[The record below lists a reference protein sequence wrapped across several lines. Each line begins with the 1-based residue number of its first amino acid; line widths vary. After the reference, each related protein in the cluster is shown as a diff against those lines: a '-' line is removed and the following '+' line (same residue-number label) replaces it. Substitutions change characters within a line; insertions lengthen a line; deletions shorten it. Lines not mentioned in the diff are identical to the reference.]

1 MNSSSGSAL
10 ACVGRHR
17 LLEEFENQVMEMGLI
32 APGPAATITFPG
44 LMHKGA
50 CSLLSKAL

>member
-10 ACVGRHR
+10 GCGGRHR
-17 LLEEFENQVMEMGLI
+17 LSEEFENQVMEMGLI
-32 APGPAATITFPG
+32 APGPAAIITLPG

-50 CSLLSKAL
+50 CSLLSEAL